1 MHLLYAR
8 MWTKVMA
15 DSGLI
20 NFREPFSVLRNQGIV
35 AASDGS
41 KMSKSK
47 GNVVTPDEM
56 IDKYGA
62 DALRLWELFMSP
74 FDEATHWNE
83 DGVAGTSRYLMR
95 VWTMVRRYVEAGAPA
110 GNPTEETIKRTHK
123 TIQTVTDHLERLRFN
138 TALAA
143 MMDQLNY
150 LAKLKPEE
158 LGRFALEAYIVMLAA
173 MAPHITEE
181 IWRALGHEK
190 SIHLES
196 WPNFDPELI
205 KEETVTVVIQINGKV
220 RDRLQV
226 DAGAPEADVI
236 AMARVSD
243 AVKRHLDGRE
253 PKKVIY
259 VPGKL
264 VSIVV

>member
-1 MHLLYAR
+1 
-8 MWTKVMA
+8 
-15 DSGLI
+15 
-20 NFREPFSVLRNQGIV
+20 
-35 AASDGS
+35 
-41 KMSKSK
+41 MSKSK

-56 IDKYGA
+56 IEKYGA
-62 DALRLWELFMSP
+62 DPLRLWELFMSP
-74 FDEATHWNE
+74 FDEATSWNE
-83 DGVAGTSRYLMR
+83 DGVSGTSRYLMR

-110 GNPTEETIKRTHK
+110 GNPRDETIKRTHK
-123 TIQTVTDHLERLRFN
+123 TISTVTDHIERLRFN
-138 TALAA
+138 TGLAA

-150 LAKLKPEE
+150 LARLKPEE
-158 LGRFALEAYIVMLAA
+158 LGRFALEAYIVMLAP

-181 IWRALGHEK
+181 IWRALGHE
-190 SIHLES
+190 SSVHLES
-196 WPNFDPELI
+196 WPKFDPELT

-226 DAGAPEADVI
+226 NADAPEAEVVP
-236 AMARVSD
+236 MALASE
-243 AVKRHLDGRE
+243 AVKRHLDGKQ